1 MSPGMGKILSLFL
14 LHFEGVTFHMYRDTR
29 ALFIMD
35 LPMSLNFT
43 SVDEDLREFDFHR
56 ILVDTLENN
65 LADIIKAEWELWV
78 VAIGLIA
85 IPPGYSIPSVLLCVG
100 ISMLHVIGMTLVHI
114 SPVIIQHRA
123 SSWSSQGQPIHARGI
138 V

>member
-1 MSPGMGKILSLFL
+1 
-14 LHFEGVTFHMYRDTR
+14 MYRDTR

-35 LPMSLNFT
+35 LPMGLIHT
-43 SVDEDLREFDFHR
+43 SVDDDLRDFDFHP
-56 ILVDTLENN
+56 ILVDTLETN

-85 IPPGYSIPSVLLCVG
+85 IPPGFLIPMAMLCIG
-100 ISMLHVIGMTLVHI
+100 ICIFNIIGMKLVSI
-114 SPVIIQHRA
+114 SSRLIQKVKNDNLPCQCFL
-123 SSWSSQGQPIHARGI
+123 SELMS